1 MYYAYVLESLRDG
14 TYYYGSSD
22 NPQARL
28 CERHN
33 KGKVVYTR
41 ARMPWKLIYQEQF
54 LTRLEAVRREK
65 FFKSGKGREF
75 IKGLLK

>member
-22 NPQARL
+22 NPQAR
-28 CERHN
+28 
-33 KGKVVYTR
+33 VAYTR
-41 ARMPWKLIYQEQF
+41 ARMPWKLVYQERF
-54 LTRLEAVRREK
+54 ITRQQAMRRER